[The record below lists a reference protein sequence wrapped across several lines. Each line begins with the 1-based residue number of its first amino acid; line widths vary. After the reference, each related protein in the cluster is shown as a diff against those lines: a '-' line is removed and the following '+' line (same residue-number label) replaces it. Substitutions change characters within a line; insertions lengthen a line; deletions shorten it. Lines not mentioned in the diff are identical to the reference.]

1 MVEMLDSRRGLYVA
15 VGSGIAAVSAAGT
28 LGALGYVN
36 RAQITSVSPT
46 PTSAI
51 ASGKAPISV
60 ALENAGSLK
69 DLRLILDG
77 KDITRSAR
85 VARGRLVAI
94 PPKLAD
100 GPHVAEVRF
109 SSDAL
114 ISRTVMKQWAFEV
127 DTKVPKLALKSP
139 SALLLNRREVAV
151 AGVAEP
157 GAAIAASWG
166 TNQAEV
172 IADPAGAWHLT
183 AQLHEGPNTLRLAA
197 RDRAGNATVVTRR
210 LGIDTMAPRVVIDPI
225 PGGIL
230 KSNTPVITGRVLG
243 ESPRALN
250 FGGVINGTRV
260 ADVAGTSAV
269 AIAASKT
276 QDEVQLAG
284 ATTLAITGNRF
295 TLTLP
300 PLAEGRNR
308 ISVWASDG
316 AGNRGSKKLGTIVD
330 STDDFGT
337 RPIMIGARGADIKAL
352 QIRLKEAGLYRKGK
366 LNGRFEAKTL
376 KAVRGYQ
383 RRFDLKVTGEVE
395 EPMLQKMI
403 GRIVVD
409 LSQRKL
415 RLYRNGRVA
424 KTYSVA
430 VGQAAYPTPVG
441 KYEVIQKEVDPTW
454 KPPSSPWAKG
464 LGPIPPGP
472 GNPLGT
478 RWIGTSADAVGIH
491 GTYADSSIGTA
502 ASHGCIRMHIKD
514 VEALYDDVA
523 LGMPVQ
529 FVA

>member
-1 MVEMLDSRRGLYVA
+1 MVEMLDSRHGLFVA
-15 VGSGIAAVSAAGT
+15 VGSAVAAVGAAGT
-28 LGALGYVN
+28 FGALSYVN
-36 RAQITSVSPT
+36 RAQIAGVT
-46 PTSAI
+46 PLPASAI
-51 ASGKAPISV
+51 SSDKTPISV
-60 ALENAGSLK
+60 ALQHGGSLK
-69 DLRLILDG
+69 NLNVKLDG
-77 KDITRSAR
+77 KDITSSVR
-85 VARGRLVAI
+85 VGDGRLVAT
-94 PPKLAD
+94 PPKLSD

-109 SSDAL
+109 ASDGL
-114 ISRTVMKQWAFEV
+114 ISRTIIKQWAFEV
-127 DTKVPKLALKSP
+127 DTKVPTLALKSP
-139 SALLLNRREVAV
+139 ATPLLNRRSVDV
-151 AGVAEP
+151 AGIAEP
-157 GAAIAASWG
+157 GAAIEASWG
-166 TNQAEV
+166 TDRTDV
-172 IADPAGAWHLT
+172 VADATGAWHLT
-183 AQLHEGPNTLRLAA
+183 ARLREGENTLRLGA
-197 RDRAGNATVVTRR
+197 RDRAGNATLVTRR
-210 LGIDTMAPRVVIDPI
+210 VGVDTVAPRVVVDPV
-225 PGGIL
+225 PGGVL

-243 ESPRALN
+243 ESPRSLK
-250 FGGVINGTRV
+250 FGGLINGTRV
-260 ADVAGTSAV
+260 ADVAGSS
-269 AIAASKT
+269 AIAIAGQT

-284 ATTLAITGNRF
+284 TTSLAIQGNRF
-295 TLTLP
+295 RLTLP
-300 PLAEGRNR
+300 AVAEGRNR
-308 ISVWASDG
+308 IAVWASDG
-316 AGNRGSKKLGTIVD
+316 AGNRGSKKLGALVD
-330 STDDFGT
+330 STEEFG
-337 RPIMIGARGADIKAL
+337 RSSIVLGARGGDIKAL
-352 QIRLKEAGLYRKGK
+352 QARLKEAGLYRKGK
-366 LNGRFEAKTL
+366 LNGKFDAKTL

-424 KTYSVA
+424 KIYSVA

-491 GTYADSSIGTA
+491 GTYADYSIGTA

-514 VEALYDDVA
+514 VEALYEEVA

>member
-1 MVEMLDSRRGLYVA
+1 MYVA
-15 VGSGIAAVSAAGT
+15 TCSGIAAVSAAGVLGT
-28 LGALGYVN
+28 LGYLN
-36 RAQITSVSPT
+36 RAQITGASPA

-51 ASGKAPISV
+51 SSAKAPISV
-60 ALENAGSLK
+60 AFENAGSLK
-69 DLRLILDG
+69 NLRVVLDG
-77 KDITRSAR
+77 KDITSSVR
-85 VARGRLVAI
+85 VAAGRLVARA
-94 PPKLAD
+94 PKLAD

-109 SSDAL
+109 ASDGL
-114 ISRTVMKQWAFEV
+114 ISRTILKQWAFEV
-127 DTKVPKLALKSP
+127 DTAVPKLALKSP
-139 SALLLNRREVAV
+139 SAPLLNRRAVEV

-166 TNQAEV
+166 ANQAEV
-172 IADPAGAWHLT
+172 VADAAGAWRLA
-183 AQLHEGPNTLRLAA
+183 AQMREGPNTLRLAA

-210 LGIDTMAPRVVIDPI
+210 LGIDTVAPRVVIDPV

-230 KSNTPVITGRVLG
+230 KSNTPVITGRVIG

-250 FGGVINGTRV
+250 FGGLVNGTRV
-260 ADVAGTSAV
+260 ADVAGASAV
-269 AIAASKT
+269 AIAGT
-276 QDEVQLAG
+276 QTADEVPLAG
-284 ATTLAITGNRF
+284 ATSLAITGNRF
-295 TLTLP
+295 KLTLP

-330 STDDFGT
+330 STDEFGA
-337 RPIMIGARGADIKAL
+337 RPIMIGARGGDIKAL
-352 QIRLKEAGLYRKGK
+352 QVRLKEAGLYRKGK
-366 LNGRFEAKTL
+366 LNGKFDAKTL
-376 KAVRGYQ
+376 RAVRGYQ
-383 RRFDLKVTGEVE
+383 RRFDLRVTGEVE
-395 EPMLQKMI
+395 EPMLRKMI

-415 RLYRNGRVA
+415 RLYRNGLVA
-424 KTYSVA
+424 KTYRVA

-441 KYEVIQKEVDPTW
+441 KYTVIQKEVDPTW
-454 KPPSSPWAKG
+454 KPPNSPWAKG

-491 GTYADSSIGTA
+491 GTYADYSIGTA

-514 VEALYDDVA
+514 VELLYEDVA